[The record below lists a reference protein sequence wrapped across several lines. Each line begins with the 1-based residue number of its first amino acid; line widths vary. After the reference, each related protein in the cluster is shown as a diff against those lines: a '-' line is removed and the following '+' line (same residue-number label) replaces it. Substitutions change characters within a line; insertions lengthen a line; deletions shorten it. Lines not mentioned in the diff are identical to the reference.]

1 MAIRKLYLDGKYEDQ
16 INSLKNQVN
25 SSGIFFDLVND
36 FIVSDIYIAFD
47 LVDKF
52 NLNYPT
58 RHKIIKVLIRQ
69 EPKIISPETY
79 KEKNITNFDYII
91 DIGKANLGKFDII
104 NWPQNLTSYINE
116 LHSKQDRIIMVNSNL
131 LSLAKNENYSLRRC
145 LIGNIENLDL
155 YGHQWNNSF
164 HRKIKALL
172 IEFKNQIFNMQKI
185 RISGLKYFFR
195 YNSNYLGEV
204 GDKRA
209 VMVKYKYCLV
219 IENSSEYLSEKL
231 FDALLSGCIPIYV
244 GPDLTKYEIP
254 TNLYLQAKPNLVDVR
269 AKISDA
275 KKVNFNE
282 WRKNLNLWLSS
293 PKTYEDWSQDL
304 FLKKI
309 MRIIEKCHQ

>member
-1 MAIRKLYLDGKYEDQ
+1 
-16 INSLKNQVN
+16 
-25 SSGIFFDLVND
+25 
-36 FIVSDIYIAFD
+36 
-47 LVDKF
+47 
-52 NLNYPT
+52 
-58 RHKIIKVLIRQ
+58 
-69 EPKIISPETY
+69 
-79 KEKNITNFDYII
+79 
-91 DIGKANLGKFDII
+91 
-104 NWPQNLTSYINE
+104 
-116 LHSKQDRIIMVNSNL
+116 
-131 LSLAKNENYSLRRC
+131 
-145 LIGNIENLDL
+145 
-155 YGHQWNNSF
+155 
-164 HRKIKALL
+164 
-172 IEFKNQIFNMQKI
+172 MQKI